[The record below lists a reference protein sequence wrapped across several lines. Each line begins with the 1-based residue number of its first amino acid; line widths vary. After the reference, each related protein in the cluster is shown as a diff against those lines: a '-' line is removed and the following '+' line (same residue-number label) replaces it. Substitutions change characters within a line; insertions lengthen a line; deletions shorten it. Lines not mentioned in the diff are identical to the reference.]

1 MSAAFQF
8 DLVSPES
15 ILMSHPVTQV
25 VIPGSKGD
33 FGVLADH
40 APLLS
45 SIRSGVIRV
54 TYENGEKHMVFV
66 SGGFADVNGS
76 LCTVLAE
83 EAVNLDDLDA
93 EELKAVIG
101 ELEANHKENIGME
114 EEHYIRRQLEI
125 MLAKLD
131 AVKTYKF

>member
-1 MSAAFQF
+1 MSS
-8 DLVSPES
+8 L
-15 ILMSHPVTQV
+15 
-25 VIPGSKGD
+25 
-33 FGVLADH
+33 
-40 APLLS
+40 
-45 SIRSGVIRV
+45 RSGVIRV